1 MFLFC
6 LFVCLRTSFLLLLY
20 HYHILTSDI
29 NVSSHK
35 FYHLLRLTLRRSP
48 SLIALI
54 DFAYPLSLVSSYQL
68 VFYSS
73 SRYAFSSPYLR
84 SRLVSFV
91 IVCILCKNYHPNV
104 TPFPVTPVGIK
115 ISSLKQFKLCF
126 RALIACCSSI
136 V

>member
-1 MFLFC
+1 MPSLCVFA

-54 DFAYPLSLVSSYQL
+54 DFFAYPLSLVSSYQL

-73 SRYAFSSPYLR
+73 SRYAFSSSPYLR

-91 IVCILCKNYHPNV
+91 IVCILCKLPPKRHHVSSDACRYL
-104 TPFPVTPVGIK
+104 K
-115 ISSLKQFKLCF
+115 ISSPKTVQ
-126 RALIACCSSI
+126 ALFPH
-136 V
+136 